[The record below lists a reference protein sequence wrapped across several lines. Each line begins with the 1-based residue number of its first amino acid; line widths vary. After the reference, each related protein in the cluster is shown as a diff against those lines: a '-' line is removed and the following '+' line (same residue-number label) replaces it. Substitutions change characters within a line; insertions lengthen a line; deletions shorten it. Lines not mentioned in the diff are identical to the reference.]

1 MNYWLRLR
9 KRLAPASDDTR
20 LSAFIDGELADEARE
35 EMAAQIALDP
45 RVRHRLDALRAVDE
59 MVASALLPPDRPAA
73 DHCADVVL
81 AGHDRALS
89 ASAPT
94 ERPAQ
99 PVPTAVL
106 ASVGLLVTAGVA
118 FVGLRRRGLV

>member
-1 MNYWLRLR
+1 MTPTN
-9 KRLAPASDDTR
+9 DDTR

-45 RVRHRLDALRAVDE
+45 QVRHRLDTLRTVDE
-59 MVASALLPPDRPAA
+59 MVASALQPPSLPAA
-73 DHCADVVL
+73 DHCANVVL
-81 AGHDRALS
+81 ASNNHAVA
-89 ASAPT
+89 ASVDS
-94 ERPAQ
+94 ERPT
-99 PVPTAVL
+99 PRVPTAVL